1 MGRLL
6 NLIYLSTSST
16 NQDSPVTLQ
25 TEQDQ
30 AQESPILK
38 GLNRQMLVIL
48 DFGSQYSELIARR
61 IRETQVYSEVLSY
74 RTTAEQLRQLNPQ
87 GIILSGGPNSVY
99 DANGP
104 KCDPE
109 IWNLNIPVLGVCYGM
124 QLMVKQLGGS
134 VERADRGEYGKASLN
149 IDDPTD
155 LLTNVEN
162 EATMWMSHGDSVTQL
177 PDGFEIL
184 AHTDNTPCA
193 AIADH
198 ERKLYGVQFHPEVV
212 HSEGGIAL
220 IRNFVYHICDCEPTW
235 TTEAFVEDSIREVR
249 ARVGEKRVLLALSGG
264 VDSSTLAFLLHR
276 AIGDQLTCVFIDQGF
291 MRKYEPERLVEMFE
305 RQFHISVQYVNARER
320 FLKQIEGVTDPEV
333 KRKRI
338 GHEFIRVFEEES
350 RRLGPFDYL
359 AQGTLYPDVIES
371 ADTNVDPQT
380 GERVAVKIK
389 SHHNVG
395 GLPKDLQFKLVE
407 PLRKLFKDE
416 VRKVGLSIGLP
427 KEIVRRHP
435 FPGPGLAIRI
445 IGEVT
450 SERLNILRDADFIVR
465 DEINQQGMYND
476 FWQAF
481 AVLLPVRSVGVMGDQ
496 RTYAHPIVLRL
507 ITSEDGMTAD
517 WARVPYDLLETIS
530 NRIVNEVDGVNRV
543 VYDITSKP
551 PGTIE
556 WE

>member
-1 MGRLL
+1 M
-6 NLIYLSTSST
+6 
-16 NQDSPVTLQ
+16 TLQ
-25 TEQDQ
+25 IPTHTLPTDNKMG
-30 AQESPILK
+30 PM
-38 GLNRQMLVIL
+38 NRQMILIL

-61 IRETQVYSEVLSY
+61 IRETQVYSEVISY
-74 RTTAEQLRQLNPQ
+74 RTSAQQISALSPK

-99 DANGP
+99 DSNAP
-104 KCDPE
+104 HCDPQ
-109 IWNLNIPVLGVCYGM
+109 ILHLGIPILGVCYGM
-124 QLMVKQLGGS
+124 QLMVQQLGGQ
-134 VERADRGEYGKASLN
+134 VERANRAEYGKASLL

-155 LLTNVEN
+155 LLTNVEHGT
-162 EATMWMSHGDSVTQL
+162 TMWMSHGDSVSKM
-177 PDGFEIL
+177 PDGFAIL

-193 AIADH
+193 AIANH
-198 ERKLYGVQFHPEVV
+198 EKQLYGVQFHPEVV
-212 HSEGGIAL
+212 HSIGGIAL
-220 IRNFVYHICDCEPTW
+220 IRNFVYHICDCEPSW
-235 TTEAFVEDSIREVR
+235 TTEAFVEESIREIR
-249 ARVGEKRVLLALSGG
+249 AKVGDKRVLLALSGG
-264 VDSSTLAFLLHR
+264 VDSSTLAFLMHR
-276 AIGDQLTCVFIDQGF
+276 AIGDQLTCMFIDQGF
-291 MRKYEPERLVEMFE
+291 MRKYEPERLVKLFQE
-305 RQFHISVQYVNARER
+305 QFHISVAYVNARER
-320 FLKQIEGVTDPEV
+320 FLKQLEGITDPEE

-371 ADTNVDPQT
+371 ADTNVDPKT

-416 VRKVGLSIGLP
+416 VRKVGRSIGLP
-427 KEIVRRHP
+427 EEIVQRHP

-445 IGEVT
+445 LGEVT
-450 SERLNILRDADFIVR
+450 AERLNILRDADFIVR
-465 DEINQQGMYND
+465 QEINRQGIYHE

-481 AVLLPVRSVGVMGDQ
+481 AVLLPIRSVGVMGDQ
-496 RTYAHPIVLRL
+496 RTYAYPIVLRL
-507 ITSEDGMTAD
+507 VSSEDGMTAD
-517 WARVPYDLLETIS
+517 WSRVSYNFLETVS
-530 NRIVNEVDGVNRV
+530 NRIVNEVKGVNRV

>member
-1 MGRLL
+1 VT
-6 NLIYLSTSST
+6 LSTEQASHSVDT
-16 NQDSPVTLQ
+16 LPATSLQDN
-25 TEQDQ
+25 
-30 AQESPILK
+30 
-38 GLNRQMLVIL
+38 LNRQIIVIL

-74 RTTAEQLRQLNPQ
+74 RTTAEQLRQLNPK
-87 GIILSGGPNSVY
+87 GIILSGGPSSVY
-99 DANGP
+99 DAGAP
-104 KCDPE
+104 LCDPE
-109 IWNLNIPVLGVCYGM
+109 IWKLGIPVLGVCYGM
-124 QLMVKQLGGS
+124 QLMVQQLGGT
-134 VERADRGEYGKASLN
+134 VTRAQRGEYGKASLL

-155 LLTNVEN
+155 LLTNVDEGS
-162 EATMWMSHGDSVTQL
+162 TMWMSHGDSCVTL
-177 PDGFEIL
+177 PTGFEIL
-184 AHTDNTPCA
+184 AHTENTPCA
-193 AIADH
+193 AIAHH
-198 ERKLYGVQFHPEVV
+198 EKKLYGVQFHPEVV
-212 HSEGGIAL
+212 HSVGGLPL

-235 TTEAFVEDSIREVR
+235 TTAAFVEQSIREIR

-276 AIGDQLTCVFIDQGF
+276 AIGDQLTCMFIDQGF
-291 MRKYEPERLVEMFE
+291 MRKEEPERLVKLFHE
-305 RQFHISVQYVNARER
+305 QFHIGVEYVNARDR
-320 FLKQIEGVTDPEV
+320 FLNQIAGITDPEE
-333 KRKRI
+333 KRRCI
-338 GHEFIRVFEEES
+338 GHEFIQVFEEES

-371 ADTNVDPQT
+371 ADTNVDPKT

-395 GLPKDLQFKLVE
+395 GLPKDLRFKLVE

-416 VRKVGLSIGLP
+416 VRKVGRSIGLP
-427 KEIVRRHP
+427 EEIVRRHP

-450 SERLNILRDADFIVR
+450 AERLNILRDADFIVR
-465 DEINQQGMYND
+465 QEINQQGMYHD

-496 RTYAHPIVLRL
+496 RTYAYPIVLRL
-507 ITSEDGMTAD
+507 INSEDGMTAD
-517 WARVPYDLLETIS
+517 WSRVPYDLLETIS
-530 NRIVNEVDGVNRV
+530 NRIVNEVKGVNRV

>member
-1 MGRLL
+1 M
-6 NLIYLSTSST
+6 NTA
-16 NQDSPVTLQ
+16 VTLPTQQEDQ
-25 TEQDQ
+25 TV
-30 AQESPILK
+30 ESLGQI
-38 GLNRQMLVIL
+38 NRQMIVIL

-74 RTTAEQLRQLNPQ
+74 RTTIEQLRQLNPK

-99 DANGP
+99 DKGAP

-109 IWNLNIPVLGVCYGM
+109 IWHLGIPILGVCYGM
-124 QLMVKQLGGS
+124 QLMVQQLGGE
-134 VERADRGEYGKASLN
+134 VARAERGEYGKASLY

-155 LLTNVEN
+155 LLTNVEDGT
-162 EATMWMSHGDSVTQL
+162 TMWMSHGDSVTSM
-177 PDGFEIL
+177 PPGFELL
-184 AHTDNTPCA
+184 AHTENTPCA

-212 HSEGGIAL
+212 HSVGGLAL
-220 IRNFVYHICDCEPTW
+220 IRNFVYHICECEPTW
-235 TTEAFVEDSIREVR
+235 TTAAFVEDAIREIR
-249 ARVGEKRVLLALSGG
+249 AKVGNKRVLLALSGG
-264 VDSSTLAFLLHR
+264 VDSSTLAFLLHK

-291 MRKYEPERLVEMFE
+291 MRKYEPERLLKLFQE
-305 RQFHISVQYVNARER
+305 QFHIPVEYVNARDR
-320 FLKQIEGVTDPEV
+320 FLTALAGVTDPEE
-333 KRKRI
+333 KRRII

-350 RRLGPFDYL
+350 KRLGPFDYL

-395 GLPKDLQFKLVE
+395 GLPKDLRFKLVE

-416 VRKVGLSIGLP
+416 VRKVGRSIGLP
-427 KEIVRRHP
+427 EEIVQRHP

-445 IGEVT
+445 LGEIT
-450 SERLNILRDADFIVR
+450 AERLKILRDADLIVR
-465 DEINQQGMYND
+465 QEINQRGLYHQY
-476 FWQAF
+476 WQAF
-481 AVLLPVRSVGVMGDQ
+481 AVLLPIKSVGVMGDQ
-496 RTYAHPIVLRL
+496 RTYAYPIVLRI

-517 WARVPYDLLETIS
+517 WARVPYDVLEVIS
-530 NRIVNEVDGVNRV
+530 NRIVNEVKGVNRV

>member
-1 MGRLL
+1 MSVSQTQLPQ
-6 NLIYLSTSST
+6 TDVSSLEA
-16 NQDSPVTLQ
+16 PV
-25 TEQDQ
+25 ERV
-30 AQESPILK
+30 
-38 GLNRQMLVIL
+38 NRQMIAIL

-74 RTTAEQLRQLNPQ
+74 RTPAAQLQQLNLK

-99 DANGP
+99 DPRAP
-104 KCDPE
+104 ICDPK
-109 IWNLNIPVLGVCYGM
+109 IWQLGVPILGVCYGM
-124 QLMVKQLGGS
+124 QLMVQQLGGG
-134 VERADRGEYGKASLN
+134 VERSLRGEYGKASLL

-155 LLTNVEN
+155 LLTNVEDDT
-162 EATMWMSHGDSVTQL
+162 TMWMSHGDSVIQL
-177 PDGFEIL
+177 PEGFETL
-184 AHTDNTPCA
+184 AHTNNTPCA

-198 ERKLYGVQFHPEVV
+198 ERKFYGVQFHPEVV
-212 HSEGGIAL
+212 HSLGGLAL
-220 IRNFVYHICDCEPTW
+220 IRNFVYHICECEPTW
-235 TTEAFVEDSIREVR
+235 TTEAFVEEAIREIR
-249 ARVGEKRVLLALSGG
+249 AKVGSKRILLALSGG

-276 AIGDQLTCVFIDQGF
+276 AIGDQLTCMFIDQGF
-291 MRKYEPERLVEMFE
+291 MRKHEPERLVKLFGE
-305 RQFHISVQYVNARER
+305 RFHIPVVHIKARAR
-320 FLKQIEGVTDPEV
+320 FLERLVGITDPEE
-333 KRKRI
+333 KRHRI

-350 RRLGPFDYL
+350 KQLGPFDYL

-371 ADTNVDPQT
+371 ADTNIDPAT

-416 VRKVGLSIGLP
+416 VRKVGRSLGLP
-427 KEIVRRHP
+427 DEIVQRHP

-445 IGEVT
+445 LGEVT
-450 SERLNILRDADFIVR
+450 AERLKILRNADYVVR
-465 DEINQQGMYND
+465 QEINAAGLYHD

-481 AVLLPVRSVGVMGDQ
+481 AVLLPIRSVGVMGDQ
-496 RTYAHPIVLRL
+496 RTYAYPIVLRL
-507 ITSEDGMTAD
+507 VSSEDGMTAD
-517 WARVPYDLLETIS
+517 WSRAPYELLEQIS
-530 NRIVNEVDGVNRV
+530 NRIVNEVCGVNRV